1 MVLARAPERLSVP
14 VHTGRLRSDG
24 RLQPMA
30 VAVAVAASIDRS
42 GRRTAEGLARRHRR
56 CGSGGRSQLLGSG
69 RRPPHDPRP
78 SVAVYPVRVGRCSL
92 PPRCEMLGR
101 RRGKLRGRSGLAG
114 WLRSAL
120 ADGSRE
126 IRSHPPG
133 SSADQSYQRR
143 RLALD
148 PGAREQ
154 EHRQRDPHR
163 RNENGG
169 DGRRQMSEGLHSRV
183 FAVAAVRSGR
193 TLLRKPYRGTRRFST
208 IPAEFSTRPS
218 NPGSG
223 ERTRS
228 SVRGLR
234 QELRATANKEKG
246 PVSRAF
252 DCGVRF

>member
-1 MVLARAPERLSVP
+1 
-14 VHTGRLRSDG
+14 
-24 RLQPMA
+24 MA
-30 VAVAVAASIDRS
+30 VTVAVAANLARS
-42 GRRTAEGLARRHRR
+42 GRRTAEEPARRHRR
-56 CGSGGRSQLLGSG
+56 CGSGGRSRLLGSG
-69 RRPPHDPRP
+69 RRLPHDPRP

-92 PPRCEMLGR
+92 PPRCEMLGGR
-101 RRGKLRGRSGLAG
+101 GGKLRGRSGLAG

-120 ADGSRE
+120 VDGSRE

-133 SSADQSYQRR
+133 NSADHSRQRR

-154 EHRQRDPHR
+154 EYRQRDPHR
-163 RNENGG
+163 RHENGG
-169 DGRRQMSEGLHSRV
+169 HGRRQMSEGLHSRV

-218 NPGSG
+218 SPSSG

-228 SVRGLR
+228 SVRGL
-234 QELRATANKEKG
+234 
-246 PVSRAF
+246 V
-252 DCGVRF
+252 